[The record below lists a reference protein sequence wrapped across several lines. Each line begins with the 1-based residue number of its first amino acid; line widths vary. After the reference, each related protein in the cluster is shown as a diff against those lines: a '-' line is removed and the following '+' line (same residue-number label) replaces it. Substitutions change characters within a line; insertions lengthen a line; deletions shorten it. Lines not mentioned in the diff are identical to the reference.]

1 MSIVAS
7 IDVGSNAMRLAIAQV
22 DHNKSLNL
30 IETDR
35 EPIRLGTDVFTRGK
49 ISKKKLN
56 QAIEAFLRFQKSIIS
71 NKAMIT
77 RTVGTSALREATN
90 QIQFVNEIA
99 KSTEIEIE
107 IISSE
112 EEARLIHL
120 AVTSKLDLNKKMAI
134 LVDIGGGSIEISF
147 ATSRKIITSQ
157 TLPLGTVRLL
167 NLIKQEENSEFILN
181 KLVNEYVSNAFKELK
196 KIINGR
202 NIDLCIGTGG
212 NLEALGKLGAELYSR
227 KENDSL
233 TLKELDEISERLLS
247 LTYKERMEKLGLRPD
262 RADVIIPA
270 TMVLR
275 SILYNSGLIKILIPH
290 VGLKE
295 GVLIG
300 MIPKIY
306 GEKEILPRDQIIE
319 SSKNLGK
326 KYNYDEKH
334 AHAVTSFA
342 LQIFDSTKELHN
354 LNDNERVF
362 LESAS
367 ILHEI
372 GQYVGM
378 VEYSKHSYYLI
389 NASRLIG
396 LNTIQKSVISNIVRY
411 HHDLDPKIKHRS
423 YRNLPLRYRSIVSK
437 LSAIL
442 QIADA
447 LDDKNTSN
455 IKQIEV
461 NYVKPRLY
469 IRLKGKGELL
479 VEKWA
484 VKEKCKLFESIFNVN
499 IITNN
504 DKQAGNEYQTHLKN
518 NKKVSKT
525 IVTNIPIN

>member
-1 MSIVAS
+1 MSTVAS
-7 IDVGSNAMRLAIAQV
+7 IDVGSNAMRLVIAQV
-22 DHNKSLNL
+22 DHDKSLNL

-35 EPIRLGTDVFTRGK
+35 EPIRLGADVFTRGK

-56 QAIEAFLRFQKSIIS
+56 QAIDSFLRFQKLIIS
-71 NKAMIT
+71 NKAMVT

-107 IISSE
+107 VISSE

-120 AVTSKLDLNKKMAI
+120 AVVNKLDLNKKMAI
-134 LVDIGGGSIEISF
+134 LIDIGGGSVEISF

-167 NLIKQEENSEFILN
+167 NLTKQDKNSEFILN
-181 KLVNEYVSNAFKELK
+181 QLVNEYVSNAFKELK

-212 NLEALGKLGAELYSR
+212 NLESLGKLRAELYSN
-227 KENDSL
+227 KKDDLL
-233 TLKELDEISERLLS
+233 TLKELDEILERLLS
-247 LTYKERMEKLGLRPD
+247 LTFKERTEKLRLRPD

-270 TMVLR
+270 TIVLR
-275 SILYNSGLIKILIPH
+275 SILYKSGLKSILIPH

-334 AHAVTSFA
+334 AIKVTSFA
-342 LQIFDSTKELHN
+342 LQIFDSTKDLHK
-354 LNDNERVF
+354 LNNNERIF
-362 LESAS
+362 LEAAS

-378 VEYSKHSYYLI
+378 VEYQKHSYYLI

-396 LNTIQKSVISNIVRY
+396 LNTTQKSVVSNIIRY
-411 HHDLDPKIKHRS
+411 HYELALKIKHRS
-423 YRNLPLRYRSIVSK
+423 YRNLPLRYRSIISK

-442 QIADA
+442 RIADA

-455 IKQIEV
+455 VKEIKV
-461 NYVKPRLY
+461 NYVKPKLF
-469 IRLKGKGELL
+469 IQIIGKGELL

-484 VKEKCKLFESIFNVN
+484 VKDKSKLFESIFNAKV
-499 IITNN
+499 ITNN
-504 DKQAGNEYQTHLKN
+504 TNKAGNGYQTHKN
-518 NKKVSKT
+518 NKKASK
-525 IVTNIPIN
+525 IIISNISGK